1 MNSQI
6 FKRLTTTSQMMSIFG
21 DESML
26 IAMLEFE
33 SALATAESRCEVFDP
48 RIAETISDC
57 CQISEFSI
65 PDLSELAVQHGTVV
79 VPLVKQLT
87 KLVSVKDETASGW
100 VHFGA
105 TSQDVIDT
113 AMIIQIKKACA
124 LLENDINRL
133 VSALESLGSR
143 FGSQVMIGRTLLQPS
158 VPITFGQKI
167 SGWKSAINRN
177 WKRIEV
183 SAKEAL
189 VLQFGGPSGNLS
201 SLGLQGEQVRETL
214 SRIIDL
220 PLPTDAW
227 HVHRDRLVSLCSCI
241 SILVGSLGKMALDL
255 SLLMQSEVGEVSEGN
270 NSDGGRSSAMPH
282 KRNPVNCLIALTAAK
297 RTPHLQATLLEAMVQ
312 EHERALGGWQAEWLT
327 VPAIFEA
334 AAGSISAIADMCG
347 GLQIHPEKMLHNLDA
362 LKGLFMSER
371 IMLALSKKIG
381 KESAR
386 EILEEACSKVQSQ
399 DRHLS
404 ELLKL
409 DTRFTQQIGSDELDE
424 LMNIKGY
431 LGTSSI
437 GD

>member
-65 PDLSELAVQHGTVV
+65 SDLSELAVQHGTVV

-87 KLVSVKDETASGW
+87 KLVSVKDQAASGW

-133 VSALESLGSR
+133 VSALESLGRR

-167 SGWKSAINRN
+167 
-177 WKRIEV
+177 
-183 SAKEAL
+183 
-189 VLQFGGPSGNLS
+189 FG
-201 SLGLQGEQVRETL
+201 
-214 SRIIDL
+214 
-220 PLPTDAW
+220 
-227 HVHRDRLVSLCSCI
+227 
-241 SILVGSLGKMALDL
+241 
-255 SLLMQSEVGEVSEGN
+255 
-270 NSDGGRSSAMPH
+270 
-282 KRNPVNCLIALTAAK
+282 
-297 RTPHLQATLLEAMVQ
+297 TP
-312 EHERALGGWQAEWLT
+312 
-327 VPAIFEA
+327 
-334 AAGSISAIADMCG
+334 
-347 GLQIHPEKMLHNLDA
+347 
-362 LKGLFMSER
+362 
-371 IMLALSKKIG
+371 
-381 KESAR
+381 
-386 EILEEACSKVQSQ
+386 
-399 DRHLS
+399 
-404 ELLKL
+404 
-409 DTRFTQQIGSDELDE
+409 
-424 LMNIKGY
+424 
-431 LGTSSI
+431 
-437 GD
+437 